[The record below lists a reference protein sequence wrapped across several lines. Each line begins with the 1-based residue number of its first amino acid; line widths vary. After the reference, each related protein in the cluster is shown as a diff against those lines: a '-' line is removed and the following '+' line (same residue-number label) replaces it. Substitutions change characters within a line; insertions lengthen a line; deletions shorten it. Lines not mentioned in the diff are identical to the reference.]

1 MISDSEEYDK
11 IDEIKN
17 IELDDFLN
25 NEETA
30 SILQTNF
37 FNDFE
42 EKMLSKVEKKYSNIL
57 NNCQNEFF
65 NIFEKDSYNDEMNNA
80 SYELFMII
88 YNCIS
93 KKYDISFFHDNPEL
107 TRCLFKEKETVIEKK
122 DVKVIK
128 NGVSKIF
135 DWNQKTFK

>member
-1 MISDSEEYDK
+1 MISDSEE

-17 IELDDFLN
+17 IELDEFLN
-25 NEETA
+25 NEVTA
-30 SILQTNF
+30 SILHTNF
-37 FNDFE
+37 FNNFE

-57 NNCQNEFF
+57 KDCQNDYF
-65 NIFEKDSYNDEMNNA
+65 NILEKDSYNDEMGNA

-107 TRCLFKEKETVIEKK
+107 AIGLFKEKEVVVEKK
-122 DVKVIK
+122 EVKIIQK
-128 NGVSKIF
+128 NVSKMF
-135 DWNQKTFK
+135 DWKQKTYK